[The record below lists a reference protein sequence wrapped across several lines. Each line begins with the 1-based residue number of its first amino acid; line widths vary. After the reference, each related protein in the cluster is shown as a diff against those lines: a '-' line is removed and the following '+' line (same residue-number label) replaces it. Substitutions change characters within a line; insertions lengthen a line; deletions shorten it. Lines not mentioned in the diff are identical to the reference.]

1 MLERQTIA
9 RESCTEVV
17 PVLVPQQKGCH
28 QTDSTDAGLMVE
40 AQPMIQVWKT
50 LTQETAWRIQ
60 SERGCRS
67 LWRR

>member
-1 MLERQTIA
+1 
-9 RESCTEVV
+9 VV